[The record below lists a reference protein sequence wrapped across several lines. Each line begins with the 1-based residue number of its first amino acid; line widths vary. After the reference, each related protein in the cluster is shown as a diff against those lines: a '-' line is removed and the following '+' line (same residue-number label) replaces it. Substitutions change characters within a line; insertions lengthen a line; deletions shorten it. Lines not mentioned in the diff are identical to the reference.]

1 MRGVGSAPPRADGD
15 RQPEEDPMRN
25 RVAAATV
32 AVVMTSLAPLVGGSA
47 ALAGTDDGTPG
58 IAVTT
63 PSPPGFTSYG
73 GVRFQAMGADTS
85 GDEYLG
91 VADLGIGADRIESNF
106 ADGSFSLNGN
116 PGSRSE
122 GCEGSYNVGP
132 PGVPR
137 SNSVILTW
145 NRSADTLTSTL
156 ITSTLS
162 CTMVFGPGF
171 AQELANA
178 RGISSAQALA
188 LLGDV
193 NALQVVIDDREVGNT
208 IDLTGVS
215 VDRSNVLGPF
225 MGQPGGQRSWL
236 ATGYDFDAPNGF
248 TIAGN
253 LRLAGSF
260 GSCDETCRLEIRF
273 GSFAIPSDDEGPI
286 TSDVVA
292 TPNLVRVGDP
302 ITVMAA
308 VDDSTTGGSSV
319 GSAEYTLDDGAT
331 WAPVSASDGVFDE
344 VEEEVTV
351 DLTAPSGPGA
361 YDLCVRG
368 SDVIPNVGDPACV
381 TIIVVDPSGGFV
393 TGGGWI
399 ASPEGAYT
407 ADPGLVGRVH
417 VGFVSKYGEGASVP
431 RGSVELRFRAAD
443 LNFHSSVQEWL
454 IVDVA
459 GGTARFTGTGTVN
472 GLGTYGFTIWVTDG
486 RPDAI
491 RIRILEAVTGTIV
504 YDNGIEQ
511 AVGGGSLVVHAR

>member
-1 MRGVGSAPPRADGD
+1 
-15 RQPEEDPMRN
+15 MRN
-25 RVAAATV
+25 RVAVATV
-32 AVVMTSLAPLVGGSA
+32 AVVMTSLAPLVGGSV

-156 ITSTLS
+156 ITTTLS

-225 MGQPGGQRSWL
+225 MGEPGGQRSWL

-273 GSFAIPSDDEGPI
+273 GSFAVPSDDEGPI

-292 TPNLVRVGDP
+292 TPNLVQVGDP
-302 ITVMAA
+302 ITVTAH

-344 VEEEVTV
+344 VGEEVTV

-399 ASPEGAYT
+399 ASPEGAYA

-443 LNFHSSVQEWL
+443 LNFHSNVQEWL
-454 IVDVA
+454 IVDGA